1 MPALKNVP
9 IEAMERAWIEVD
21 LGALRRNSR
30 VISDRVGDGCRL
42 LPMVKADAYGVG
54 MERVVR
60 TLGPMGPWG
69 FGVATTRE
77 GRDLRRMGW
86 DGPVIVCAPT
96 LPADVPSLVEE
107 RLEPVVPGVEALLAC
122 AGRRDGEP
130 LSVHLEV
137 DTGMG
142 RLGLRWDR
150 AAEWA
155 PEVASV
161 VRAGGVRLVGTMSHF
176 HSADRPGDSTRIQ
189 WSRLCEALQAMR
201 SAGVDPGLV
210 HTANSGGALLHTG
223 LEADLVR
230 PGIYLYGGG
239 AWEPEAA
246 PVVSL
251 RARVLA
257 VRDVPAGAT
266 VSYGATWT
274 APRQARLAT
283 LGIGYGDGLRREL
296 SNRGRALIHGVE
308 APIRG
313 VVCMDTVVVDV
324 TGRDDVGS
332 GDLATLLGTD
342 RGASIRLDEM
352 ARLCDTIDY
361 EILTGLSDRLPR
373 LELDHDE
380 TDFDED
386 LVPEAPETIRD
397 GI

>member
-60 TLGPMGPWG
+60 TLGPLDPWG

-86 DGPVIVCAPT
+86 DGPVLVCAPT
-96 LPADVPSLVEE
+96 LPIDVPSLVEE
-107 RLEPVVPGVEALLAC
+107 RLEPAVPGLEALRSC
-122 AGRRDGEP
+122 TGHRGGEP
-130 LSVHLEV
+130 LRVQLEV

-142 RLGLRWDR
+142 RLGLAWDQ
-150 AAEWA
+150 ASEWA

-176 HSADRPGDSTRIQ
+176 HSADRPGDSTRTQ
-189 WSRLCEALQAMR
+189 WSRLCEAVEAMR
-201 SAGVDPGLV
+201 AAGIDPGLV
-210 HTANSGGALLHTG
+210 HVANSAGALLHSG
-223 LEADLVR
+223 VEADLVR

-239 AWEPEAA
+239 DARPQAA
-246 PVVSL
+246 AVVSV

-257 VRDVPAGAT
+257 VRDVRAGTT

-274 APRQARLAT
+274 APRDGRLAT
-283 LGIGYGDGLRREL
+283 LAIGYGDGLRRDL

-308 APIRG
+308 APFRG

-324 TGRDDVGS
+324 TGRDDVRP
-332 GDLATLLGTD
+332 GDIATLLGKD
-342 RGASIRLDEM
+342 GDSSIGLAEM

-361 EILTGLSDRLPR
+361 EILTGLGDRLSR
-373 LELDHDE
+373 VELDHSD
-380 TDFDED
+380 TDADED
-386 LVPEAPETIRD
+386 LLLEALEAIRD

>member
-60 TLGPMGPWG
+60 TLRPLGPWG

-77 GRDLRRMGW
+77 ARALRRMGW
-86 DGPVIVCAPT
+86 DGPVVVCTPT
-96 LPADVPSLVEE
+96 LPADIASLVEE
-107 RLEPVVPGVEALLAC
+107 RLEPVIPGLEALLAC
-122 AGRRDGEP
+122 AERRRDEP

-142 RLGLRWDR
+142 RLGLSWEQ
-150 AAEWA
+150 AGEWA

-161 VRAGGVRLVGTMSHF
+161 VRAGAVRLVGTMSHF
-176 HSADRPGDSTRIQ
+176 HSADRPGDSTRTQ
-189 WSRLCEALQAMR
+189 WSRLREALEAMR

-210 HTANSGGALLHTG
+210 HAANSAGALLHSG
-223 LEADLVR
+223 VEADLVR

-239 AWEPEAA
+239 TWPPEAA
-246 PVVSL
+246 PVVSV

-257 VRDVPAGAT
+257 VRDVAAGTT

-274 APRQARLAT
+274 APEAGRLAT

-296 SNRGRALIHGVE
+296 SNRGRALLHGVE
-308 APIRG
+308 APFRG

-324 TGRDDVGS
+324 TGRDDVRP
-332 GDLATLLGTD
+332 GDVATLLGKD
-342 RGASIRLDEM
+342 GGESIRLADM
-352 ARLCDTIDY
+352 ARQCDTIDY
-361 EILTGLSDRLPR
+361 EILTGLGDRLSR
-373 LELDHDE
+373 VELDYSD
-380 TDFDED
+380 TDADED
-386 LVPEAPETIRD
+386 LVFEALETIRD

>member
-1 MPALKNVP
+1 MPALRNVP
-9 IEAMERAWIEVD
+9 IEATERAWIEVD
-21 LGALRRNSR
+21 LGALRRNIR
-30 VISDRVGDGCRL
+30 VISDHAGDRCRL
-42 LPMVKADAYGVG
+42 LPMVKADAYGLG

-60 TLGPMGPWG
+60 ALRPLGPWG
-69 FGVATTRE
+69 FGVATTEE
-77 GRDLRRMGW
+77 GRCLRRMGW
-86 DGPVIVCAPT
+86 AGPVVVFAPT
-96 LPADVPSLVEE
+96 LPSDVPSLMKE
-107 RLEPVVPGVEALLAC
+107 RLEPVVSGIEALLAC
-122 AGRRDGEP
+122 AEARDDEP

-142 RLGLRWDR
+142 RLGLGWES

-155 PEVASV
+155 HEVASAV
-161 VRAGGVRLVGTMSHF
+161 SRGGARLVGTTTHF
-176 HSADRPGDSTRIQ
+176 HSADREGDATRTQ
-189 WSRLCEALQAMR
+189 WNRLQVALEAMR

-210 HTANSGGALLHTG
+210 HAANSAGVMLHAGMT
-223 LEADLVR
+223 ADLVR

-239 AWEPEAA
+239 GWEPEAA
-246 PVVSL
+246 PVVSV

-274 APRQARLAT
+274 APHPARLAT

-296 SNRGRALIHGVE
+296 SNQGRALIHGTE

-313 VVCMDTVVVDV
+313 VVCMDTVVVEV

-332 GDLATLLGTD
+332 GDVATLLGTD
-342 RGASIRLDEM
+342 RGASIRLDEI

-361 EILTGLSDRLPR
+361 EILTGLGNRLPR

-380 TDFDED
+380 TDLDED
-386 LVPEAPETIRD
+386 LVLEALETIRD

>member
-60 TLGPMGPWG
+60 TLGPLGPWG

-86 DGPVIVCAPT
+86 EGPVLVCAPT
-96 LPADVPSLVEE
+96 LPTDVPSLVEE
-107 RLEPVVPGVEALLAC
+107 RLEPAVPGLEALRAC
-122 AGRRDGEP
+122 TGHQGGEP
-130 LSVHLEV
+130 LRVHLEV

-142 RLGLRWDR
+142 RLGLAWDQ
-150 AAEWA
+150 ASEWA

-176 HSADRPGDSTRIQ
+176 HSADRPGDSTRTQ
-189 WSRLCEALQAMR
+189 WSRLCEALEAMR
-201 SAGVDPGLV
+201 AAGVDPGLV
-210 HTANSGGALLHTG
+210 HAANSAGALLHSG
-223 LEADLVR
+223 VEADLVR

-239 AWEPEAA
+239 DARPQAA
-246 PVVSL
+246 AVVSV

-257 VRDVPAGAT
+257 VRDVRAGTT

-274 APRQARLAT
+274 APRDGRLAT
-283 LGIGYGDGLRREL
+283 LAIGYGDGLRRDL

-308 APIRG
+308 APFRG

-324 TGRDDVGS
+324 TGRDDIGP
-332 GDLATLLGTD
+332 GDIATLLGTD
-342 RGASIRLDEM
+342 EGASIGLAEM

-361 EILTGLSDRLPR
+361 EILTGLGDRLPR
-373 LELDHDE
+373 VELDHSDM
-380 TDFDED
+380 DADED
-386 LVPEAPETIRD
+386 LLLEALETIRD

>member
-60 TLGPMGPWG
+60 ALEPMAPWG

-86 DGPVIVCAPT
+86 DGRVVVCAPT
-96 LPADVPSLVEE
+96 LPADVPSLKEE
-107 RLEPVVPGVEALLAC
+107 RLEPAVPGIEALLAC
-122 AGRRDGEP
+122 AERGAAEP

-142 RLGLRWDR
+142 RLGLSWEEAD
-150 AAEWA
+150 EWA

-176 HSADRPGDSTRIQ
+176 HSADRPGDSTRTQ
-189 WSRLCEALQAMR
+189 WARLREALEAMR

-210 HTANSGGALLHTG
+210 HAANSAGALLHTG

-239 AWEPEAA
+239 DWQPEAA
-246 PVVSL
+246 SVVSV

-257 VRDVPAGAT
+257 VRDVRAGST
-266 VSYGATWT
+266 VSYGATWS
-274 APRQARLAT
+274 APREARLAT

-296 SNRGRALIHGVE
+296 SNRGRALIHGE
-308 APIRG
+308 AAPFRG

-324 TGRDDVGS
+324 TGRDDVHP
-332 GDLATLLGTD
+332 GDVATLLGKD
-342 RGASIRLDEM
+342 EGASIGLADM

-361 EILTGLSDRLPR
+361 EILTGLGGRLPR
-373 LELDHDE
+373 VEVDYSDM
-380 TDFDED
+380 DADED
-386 LVPEAPETIRD
+386 LVLEALETIRD

>member
-9 IEAMERAWIEVD
+9 IEAMKRAWIEVD
-21 LGALRRNSR
+21 LGALRRNIR

-60 TLGPMGPWG
+60 TLGPLGPWG

-77 GRDLRRMGW
+77 GRDLRGMGW
-86 DGPVIVCAPT
+86 EGPVLVCAPT
-96 LPADVPSLVEE
+96 LPTDVPSLVEE
-107 RLEPVVPGVEALLAC
+107 RLEPAVPGLEALRAC
-122 AGRRDGEP
+122 TGHQGAEP
-130 LSVHLEV
+130 LRVHLEV

-142 RLGLRWDR
+142 RLGLAWDQ
-150 AAEWA
+150 ASEWA

-176 HSADRPGDSTRIQ
+176 HSADRPGDSTRTQ
-189 WSRLCEALQAMR
+189 WARLCEALEAMR
-201 SAGVDPGLV
+201 AAGVDPGLV
-210 HTANSGGALLHTG
+210 HAANSAGALLHSG
-223 LEADLVR
+223 VEADLVR

-239 AWEPEAA
+239 EAWPQAA
-246 PVVSL
+246 AVVSV

-257 VRDVPAGAT
+257 VRAVRAGTT

-274 APRQARLAT
+274 APRDGRLAT
-283 LGIGYGDGLRREL
+283 LAIGYGDGLRRDL
-296 SNRGRALIHGVE
+296 SNCGRALIHGVE
-308 APIRG
+308 APFRG

-324 TGRDDVGS
+324 TGRDDVEP
-332 GDLATLLGTD
+332 GDIATLLGTD
-342 RGASIRLDEM
+342 EGASIGLAEL

-361 EILTGLSDRLPR
+361 EILTGLGDRLPR
-373 LELDHDE
+373 VELDHSDM
-380 TDFDED
+380 DADED
-386 LVPEAPETIRD
+386 LLLEALETIRD

>member
-21 LGALRRNSR
+21 LGALRRNTR

-60 TLGPMGPWG
+60 TLRSLGPWG

-77 GRDLRRMGW
+77 GRALRRMGW
-86 DGPVIVCAPT
+86 DGPVVVCAPT
-96 LPADVPSLVEE
+96 LPADVASLSEE
-107 RLEPVVPGVEALLAC
+107 RLEPVIPGVEALSAC
-122 AGRRDGEP
+122 SRHTQGEP

-142 RLGLRWDR
+142 RLGLSWER
-150 AAEWA
+150 ADEWV
-155 PEVASV
+155 PNVVSV
-161 VRAGGVRLVGTMSHF
+161 LRGRGVLLAGTMTHF
-176 HSADRPGDSTRIQ
+176 HSADQQGEATLTQ
-189 WSRLCEALQAMR
+189 WSRLRGVLETMR

-210 HTANSGGALLHTG
+210 HAANSAGAMLHAG
-223 LEADLVR
+223 VEADLVR
-230 PGIYLYGGG
+230 PGVYLYGGG
-239 AWEPEAA
+239 AWEPGAA
-246 PVVSL
+246 TVVSV

-257 VRDVPAGAT
+257 VRDVPAGTT

-274 APRQARLAT
+274 APHPARLAT
-283 LGIGYGDGLRREL
+283 LGIGYGDGLRRDL
-296 SNRGRALIHGVE
+296 SNAGTALIHGVG
-308 APIRG
+308 APFRG

-324 TGRDDVGS
+324 TGREDVRP
-332 GDLATLLGTD
+332 GDVATVLGKD
-342 RGASIRLDEM
+342 GDASIALPEM
-352 ARLCDTIDY
+352 ARLCGTIDY

-373 LELDHDE
+373 VEIDYGDM
-380 TDFDED
+380 DADED
-386 LVPEAPETIRD
+386 LVLEALETIRD